1 MILLQ
6 IFDQDRKNPGMY
18 MSLKYS
24 LPFCF
29 FYLLTKIFKR
39 FVFSIY
45 DSALILGEDQN
56 SLEQALK
63 IFDYF
68 SICARLRVNLD
79 KIEAILIDSK
89 LSSDQNK
96 SMRKTFSLE
105 YF

>member
-1 MILLQ
+1 MLELPIAALKNNPRVPCATINGFEYILSQ
-6 IFDQDRKNPGMY
+6 YAD
-18 MSLKYS
+18 
-24 LPFCF
+24 
-29 FYLLTKIFKR
+29 
-39 FVFSIY
+39 

-79 KIEAILIDSK
+79 IIEAILIDSK